1 MNRVARRT
9 TIALILAL
17 FLVAGMVFFIGEYLV
32 KSPEWVVFPGNPHI
46 YNGTNIGCGTVT
58 DRHGTVL
65 LEDTGER
72 SYASDA
78 DLRASTLHW
87 LGDRQSNL
95 SAPAV
100 TYYAKEMSG
109 FDRVNGLYQF
119 SGTGGQTKM
128 TISGELQKIAQEAM
142 GNRKGT
148 VGVYNY
154 KTGEILCAV
163 TTPNYDPDHVP
174 DIEGDT
180 TGAYE
185 GAYLNRFTQVS
196 YVPGS
201 IFKIVTTAAA
211 LETVKN
217 AEDLEFTCTG
227 TYRIGAD
234 DVTCSGVHGTI
245 NMGTALAKSCNCY
258 FAQLV
263 ETIGGD
269 TLREYVDKLQVAEPV
284 VFDGIT
290 TSSGKFD
297 IDNAADV
304 EIAWSGIG
312 QYTDLVNPCR
322 FMTLMG
328 AIAGGGEAAEPYIIS
343 EVGAGGRPGY
353 RASANSTG
361 RLLSRE
367 TCGTLTE
374 MMRNDVK
381 RIYGEEN
388 FPGLN
393 VCAKSGTAQVGGGRE
408 SNSTFAGF
416 VADEKYPLAF
426 MVVVEN
432 GGAGSD
438 TCVPIISK
446 VLAGC
451 KDLMDEESF

>member
-9 TIALILAL
+9 TIALLLAL
-17 FLVAGMVFFIGEYLV
+17 ILVAGMVFFMGEYLV
-32 KSPEWVVFPGNPHI
+32 ESPDWAVFPGNPHV
-46 YNGTNIGCGTVT
+46 YNGTNIGSGTIT
-58 DRHGTVL
+58 DRDGTIL
-65 LEDTGER
+65 LKDDGER
-72 SYASDA
+72 RYAD
-78 DLRASTLHW
+78 DPELRAATIHW

-100 TYYAKEMSG
+100 TYYAEEMSG
-109 FDRVNGLYQF
+109 FDRINGLYQF
-119 SGTGGQTKM
+119 SGAGGEMKM
-128 TISGELQKIAQEAM
+128 TISGDLQKIALEAM
-142 GNRKGT
+142 GKRKGT

-163 TTPNYDPDHVP
+163 TTPNYDPDNVP
-174 DIEGDT
+174 DIESDT

-201 IFKIVTTAAA
+201 IFKIITTAAA
-211 LETVKN
+211 LDTMKD
-217 AEDLEFTCTG
+217 AEDLEFTCKG
-227 TYRIGAD
+227 TCRIGAD
-234 DVTCSGVHGTI
+234 DVICGGVHGTI
-245 NMGTALAKSCNCY
+245 GLGTALAKSCNCY

-269 TLREYVDKLQVAEPV
+269 TLKEYVEKLHVTEPV

-297 IDNAADV
+297 IDSAADV
-304 EIAWSGIG
+304 EVAWSGIG

-328 AIAGGGEAAEPYIIS
+328 VIAGGGEAAEPYIVS
-343 EVGAGGRPGY
+343 EAGSGGRPGY
-353 RASANSTG
+353 RAHANSTG
-361 RLLSRE
+361 RLLGRE
-367 TCGTLTE
+367 TCETLTE
-374 MMRNDVK
+374 LMRNDV
-381 RIYGEEN
+381 RNIYGDGN

-393 VCAKSGTAQVGGGRE
+393 VCAKSGTAQVGGGKE
-408 SNSTFAGF
+408 PNATFAGF
-416 VADEKYPLAF
+416 VSDEEYPLAF
-426 MVVVEN
+426 IVVVEN

-451 KDLMDEESF
+451 KDLMDAE

>member
-9 TIALILAL
+9 TIALLLAL
-17 FLVAGMVFFIGEYLV
+17 FLVGGMVFFMGEYLV
-32 KSPEWVVFPGNPHI
+32 NSPEWVVFPGNPHV

-58 DRHGTVL
+58 DRDGTLL

-72 SYASDA
+72 HYASDPE
-78 DLRASTLHW
+78 LRASTIHW

-100 TYYAKEMSG
+100 THYAEEMSG
-109 FDRVNGLYQF
+109 FDRINGLYQF
-119 SGTGGQTKM
+119 SGTGGHTTM
-128 TISGELQKIAQEAM
+128 TISGNLQKIAQKAM

-163 TTPNYDPDHVP
+163 TTPNYDPDNVP

-185 GAYLNRFTQVS
+185 GAYLNRFTQSS

-211 LETVKN
+211 LESMKD
-217 AEDLEFTCTG
+217 AQDMEFTCNG
-227 TYRIGAD
+227 SYRIGAD
-234 DVTCSGVHGTI
+234 DVTCGGVHGTI
-245 NMGTALAKSCNCY
+245 GMGRALAKSCNCY
-258 FAQLV
+258 FAQLA
-263 ETIGGD
+263 EALGAD
-269 TLREYVDKLQVAEPV
+269 TLEEYVEKLQVTEPV
-284 VFDGIT
+284 EFDGIT

-297 IDNAADV
+297 LENAADV
-304 EIAWSGIG
+304 EVAWSAIG
-312 QYTDLVNPCR
+312 QYTDLINPCR

-328 AIAGGGEAAEPYIIS
+328 TIAGGGEAAQPYIVS
-343 EVGAGGRPGY
+343 EAGAGGRAGY
-353 RASANSTG
+353 RAHANSTG

-367 TCGTLTE
+367 TCETLTE
-374 MMRNDVK
+374 MMHNNVVN
-381 RIYGEEN
+381 IYGEGN
-388 FPGLN
+388 FPGLK
-393 VCAKSGTAQVGGGRE
+393 VCAKSGTAQVGSGLE
-408 SNSTFAGF
+408 PNSTFAGF

-426 MVVVEN
+426 IVVVEN

-446 VLAGC
+446 VLEGC
-451 KDLMDEESF
+451 KDMMDAE